1 MKKKKNIF
9 IGGGFGESQILWV
22 SRIIKGYSSKPNK
35 IILEKKYNSIII
47 KDLEKTFPETK
58 IYIENNIVKKNNS
71 FYKYTL
77 IFFFIFQNLN
87 KIFYFFKLL
96 KNRKMNLI
104 VNYENQIINSIWDSS
119 LSLMNDKQLFPNTKQ
134 IFISLIKSLYAI
146 KRAEDLTI
154 KNDINVAFLGHSVYE
169 HRALL
174 AVFRKKK
181 IKIFCQAGYNIYD
194 VSKKESAWNQIN
206 KKTFFFFKKNLD
218 SKMISNYWNKR
229 MRGKSNYSDANVAGN
244 LKNKIAT
251 YPKNVIFLHIFK
263 DSPFNYLDKDRIF
276 YDYFEWVI
284 ETLKIIE
291 NSNETWSLRIHPNA
305 HRWGENQIFIINKI
319 LKNFPNLNRKILIDN
334 AYASNNYI
342 FRNVKRVVT
351 FSGTSHLEASCYK
364 IKPIMISRSTL
375 ENIDTKY
382 VLKPKNL
389 NEYKKFL
396 LKDCNSHI
404 FTQKTHVS
412 NISKILLF
420 IRENVLTLISDL
432 NAINTYRNDNKNII
446 NKEFNNIQKSL
457 NSQENYL
464 LELGQNLN
472 KDFTHTFSKKF
483 LKRY

>member
-35 IILEKKYNSIII
+35 IILEKKYNSKII
-47 KDLEKTFPETK
+47 KDLEKSFPETK
-58 IYIENNIVKKNNS
+58 IYIENNIIKKNNS

-77 IFFFIFQNLN
+77 IFFFIIQNLN
-87 KIFYFFKLL
+87 RIFYFFKLL

-119 LSLMNDKQLFPNTKQ
+119 LSLMSDKQLFPNTKQ
-134 IFISLIKSLYAI
+134 IFISLTKSLYAI
-146 KRAEDLTI
+146 KRAEDLII

-206 KKTFFFFKKNLD
+206 KETFFFFKKKLD
-218 SKMISNYWNKR
+218 SKLISNYWNKR
-229 MRGKSNYSDANVAGN
+229 IKGKSNYLDANVAGN
-244 LKNKIAT
+244 LKNKIT
-251 YPKNVIFLHIFK
+251 NYPKNVIFLHIFK

-291 NSNETWSLRIHPNA
+291 NSNEMWSLRIHPNA

-319 LKNFPNLNRKILIDN
+319 LKNFPNLKKKILIDN
-334 AYASNNYI
+334 SYVSNNYI
-342 FRNVKRVVT
+342 FRNVRRVVT

-375 ENIDTKY
+375 ESINAKY

-389 NEYKKFL
+389 NEYKNFL
-396 LKDCNSHI
+396 LKDCNNSI
-404 FTQKTHVS
+404 FIQKVNVS

-432 NAINTYRNDNKNII
+432 NAINTYRNDKKNFI
-446 NKEFNNIQKSL
+446 NKEFKNIQKSL
-457 NSQENYL
+457 NSKEKYL

-472 KDFTHTFSKKF
+472 KNLSHTFSKKF

>member
-1 MKKKKNIF
+1 
-9 IGGGFGESQILWV
+9 
-22 SRIIKGYSSKPNK
+22 
-35 IILEKKYNSIII
+35 
-47 KDLEKTFPETK
+47 
-58 IYIENNIVKKNNS
+58 
-71 FYKYTL
+71 
-77 IFFFIFQNLN
+77 
-87 KIFYFFKLL
+87 
-96 KNRKMNLI
+96 MNLI
-104 VNYENQIINSIWDSS
+104 FNYENQIINSIWDSS
-119 LSLMNDKQLFPNTKQ
+119 LSLMSDKQLFPNTKQ
-134 IFISLIKSLYAI
+134 IFISLTKSLYAI

-206 KKTFFFFKKNLD
+206 KETFFFFKKKLD
-218 SKMISNYWNKR
+218 SKLISNYWNKR
-229 MRGKSNYSDANVAGN
+229 IKGKSNYLDANVAGN
-244 LKNKIAT
+244 LKNKIT
-251 YPKNVIFLHIFK
+251 NYPKNVIFLHIFK

-291 NSNETWSLRIHPNA
+291 NSNEMWSLRIHPNA
-305 HRWGENQIFIINKI
+305 HRWGENQILLINKI
-319 LKNFPNLNRKILIDN
+319 LKNFPDLKKKILIDN
-334 AYASNNYI
+334 SYVSNNYI

-375 ENIDTKY
+375 ESIDAKY

-389 NEYKKFL
+389 NEYKNFL
-396 LKDCNSHI
+396 LKDCNNSI
-404 FTQKTHVS
+404 FIQKVNVS

-432 NAINTYRNDNKNII
+432 NAINTYRNDKKNFI
-446 NKEFNNIQKSL
+446 NKEFKNIQKSL
-457 NSQENYL
+457 NSKEKYL
-464 LELGQNLN
+464 IELGQNLN
-472 KDFTHTFSKKF
+472 KNLSRTFSKKF

>member
-1 MKKKKNIF
+1 MKRKKNIF

-35 IILEKKYNSIII
+35 IILEKKYNSTII
-47 KDLEKTFPETK
+47 KDLEKSFPETK
-58 IYIENNIVKKNNS
+58 IYIENNIIKKNNS

-77 IFFFIFQNLN
+77 IFFFIIQNLN
-87 KIFYFFKLL
+87 RIFYFFRLL

-119 LSLMNDKQLFPNTKQ
+119 LSLMSDKQLFPNTKQ
-134 IFISLIKSLYAI
+134 IFISLTKSLYAI

-206 KKTFFFFKKNLD
+206 KETFFFFKKKLD
-218 SKMISNYWNKR
+218 SKLISNYWNKR
-229 MRGKSNYSDANVAGN
+229 IKGKSNYLDANVAGN
-244 LKNKIAT
+244 LKNKIAN

-291 NSNETWSLRIHPNA
+291 NSNEMWSLRIHPNA

-319 LKNFPNLNRKILIDN
+319 LKNFPDLKRKILIDN
-334 AYASNNYI
+334 SYVSNNYI

-375 ENIDTKY
+375 ESIDAKY

-389 NEYKKFL
+389 NEYKNFL
-396 LKDCNSHI
+396 LKDCSNPI
-404 FTQKTHVS
+404 FIQKAKVS
-412 NISKILLF
+412 SISKILLF

-432 NAINTYRNDNKNII
+432 NAINTYRNDKKNFI
-446 NKEFNNIQKSL
+446 NKEFKNIQKSL
-457 NSQENYL
+457 NSKEKYL
-464 LELGQNLN
+464 IELGQNLN
-472 KDFTHTFSKKF
+472 KNLSRTFSKKF